1 MSNLL
6 IVTKVMFKSSF
17 EQVIE
22 STSSTSKRW
31 KSLLLLGVIV
41 MSLLPLGYMSI
52 EFYKSLFDVAIPLQQ
67 EGYLF
72 GVLILILSSLIMLF
86 SFFQIP
92 SIYYFAQDTE
102 TYLSLPL
109 KPSEI
114 LGGKFLTTVIYE
126 YSLVFLLYFPL
137 LYTYL
142 TYDFSFIKL
151 FIGIVVGI
159 LLPFIPVLLAS
170 LIIILLMNFVP
181 LFKNK
186 NTITLLIGILAIAF
200 SLGLNFA
207 LNSGDPN
214 QALQTL
220 EQLLVAGN
228 NSMLNTLLKL
238 FPFVIWAAKSI
249 TSASLLSLFFF
260 IVLIIVLVILG
271 FMFSQ
276 HFYLNGVTTI
286 NEGARSRKRFNQNQL
301 KTNSYDR
308 NEVLFMKREIKM
320 LLRTPAYFLNLVLIN
335 VILPVLLIL
344 YVFVIPQENMM
355 QDADFQAIV
364 SAINI
369 FLSNSTSAQ
378 FTVIVGGLLLGLS
391 FSMMN
396 MISIT
401 AISREGKGIDQL
413 KVFPIRFWDILKGKM
428 LVGIL
433 ISITIELIVL
443 IIITILFKINPLIT
457 LGIFIV
463 SALVIYGYNALSI
476 MIDALFPKLNWT
488 NEIQA
493 AKQNLNAITM
503 MLFDMLLIGLLIF
516 FIAKFYNNPFLI
528 ITVSLIIIIA
538 LSFFPTL
545 YLIKK
550 SNVLLDNINQG

>member
-142 TYDFSFIKL
+142 IYDFSFIKL

-170 LIIILLMNFVP
+170 LIIILLMNFIP

-186 NTITLLIGILAIAF
+186 NTITLLIGLLAIAF
-200 SLGLNFA
+200 SLGLNVA

-249 TSASLLSLFFF
+249 TSASLLNLFFF

-301 KTNSYDR
+301 KINSYDR
-308 NEVLFMKREIKM
+308 SEVLFMKREIKM

-335 VILPVLLIL
+335 VILPVLLVL

-364 SAINI
+364 SAVNI

-413 KVFPIRFWDILKGKM
+413 KVFPISFWDILKGKM
-428 LVGIL
+428 YVGIL

-493 AKQNLNAITM
+493 AKQNLNAIIM
-503 MLFDMLLIGLLIF
+503 MLFVMLLIGLLFF

-550 SNVLLDNINQG
+550 SNVLLENINQG

>member
-142 TYDFSFIKL
+142 IYDFSFIKL

-170 LIIILLMNFVP
+170 LIIILLMNFIP

-186 NTITLLIGILAIAF
+186 NTITLLIGLLAIAF
-200 SLGLNFA
+200 SLGLNVA

-301 KTNSYDR
+301 KINSYDR
-308 NEVLFMKREIKM
+308 SEVLFMKREIKM

-335 VILPVLLIL
+335 VILPVLLVL

-413 KVFPIRFWDILKGKM
+413 KVFPISFWDILKGKM
-428 LVGIL
+428 YVGIL

-493 AKQNLNAITM
+493 AKQNLNAIIM

>member
-142 TYDFSFIKL
+142 IYDFSFIKL

-170 LIIILLMNFVP
+170 LIIILLMNFIP

-186 NTITLLIGILAIAF
+186 NTITLLIGLLAIAF
-200 SLGLNFA
+200 SLGLNVA

-249 TSASLLSLFFF
+249 TSASLLNLFFF

-301 KTNSYDR
+301 KINSYDR
-308 NEVLFMKREIKM
+308 SEVLFMKREIKM

-335 VILPVLLIL
+335 VILPVLLVL

-364 SAINI
+364 SAVNI

-413 KVFPIRFWDILKGKM
+413 KVFPISFWDILKGKM
-428 LVGIL
+428 YVGIL

-493 AKQNLNAITM
+493 AKQNLNAIIM
-503 MLFDMLLIGLLIF
+503 MLFVMLLIGLLIF

>member
-142 TYDFSFIKL
+142 IYDFSFIKL

-170 LIIILLMNFVP
+170 LLIILLMNFVP

-186 NTITLLIGILAIAF
+186 NTITLLIGLLAIAF
-200 SLGLNFA
+200 SLGLNVA

-249 TSASLLSLFFF
+249 TSASLLNLFFF

-301 KTNSYDR
+301 KINSYDR
-308 NEVLFMKREIKM
+308 SEVLFMKREIKM

-335 VILPVLLIL
+335 VILPVLLVL

-364 SAINI
+364 SAVNI

-413 KVFPIRFWDILKGKM
+413 KVFPISFWDILKGKM
-428 LVGIL
+428 YVGIL

-493 AKQNLNAITM
+493 AKQNLNAIIM
-503 MLFDMLLIGLLIF
+503 MLFVMLLIGLLIF
-516 FIAKFYNNPFLI
+516 FIVKFYNNPFLI